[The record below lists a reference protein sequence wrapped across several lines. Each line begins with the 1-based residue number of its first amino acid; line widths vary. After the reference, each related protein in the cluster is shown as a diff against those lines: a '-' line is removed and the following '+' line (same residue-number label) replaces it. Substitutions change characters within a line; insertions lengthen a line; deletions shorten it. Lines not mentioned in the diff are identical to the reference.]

1 CRSGGL
7 NLVGL
12 LSGPISAG
20 KADIVPNCCRGCSLA
35 GAVDKPLR
43 PPRRAQISPQAGR
56 KGLLL
61 FWRLVPE
68 GSDEGPKRGKIMSR
82 ASSFLV
88 IAFIVVAVFAGGL
101 FYLDRAV
108 EPEIQSVEKVL
119 PNDQFAR

>member
-1 CRSGGL
+1 
-7 NLVGL
+7 
-12 LSGPISAG
+12 
-20 KADIVPNCCRGCSLA
+20 
-35 GAVDKPLR
+35 
-43 PPRRAQISPQAGR
+43 
-56 KGLLL
+56 
-61 FWRLVPE
+61 
-68 GSDEGPKRGKIMSR
+68 MSR